1 MERFLRQK
9 LDDFSPLEDTTEPI
23 KIKRQHED
31 VKEDEP
37 VEKLPRL
44 ATEADIS
51 EKRKEIK
58 EKSKSSSS
66 TAELEVVDVQTTKSS
81 EQIEIVRVS
90 PAKIEPPKEEFVPQV
105 TQPRKSCHGD
115 MHIKR
120 PPMRVSVIQP
130 TGRSITSGQSSDYL
144 YQRPPSMISSTT
156 PSEKLILQQYKNI
169 MPQSQTAPGPS
180 RGHPYSQSGN
190 ETVTVKVENTQAD
203 ETPRVYVRQPQYPP
217 SLQSGSSGGVPQQ
230 FRVANNSQGASW
242 SSQFSS
248 MGSQPPNELLIKQ
261 PYSGSCHNRTQ
272 VNRLQVPHFPVAPH
286 EQNGKNQILFTK
298 LNKIKL
304 FLRIN
309 NKNPSTIECFNR
321 AIHSIFALVSR
332 D

>member
-9 LDDFSPLEDTTEPI
+9 LDDFSPLDEETTGPI
-23 KIKRQHED
+23 KEKRQHED

-51 EKRKEIK
+51 NKRKEIK

-66 TAELEVVDVQTTKSS
+66 TAELEVVDVQTTKSP

-105 TQPRKSCHGD
+105 TQQRKSCHGD

-130 TGRSITSGQSSDYL
+130 TGRSITSGQSSDYM
-144 YQRPPSMISSTT
+144 YHRPPSMISSTT

-169 MPQSQTAPGPS
+169 MPQVSSQTPGPS
-180 RGHPYSQSGN
+180 RLPYSQSGN
-190 ETVTVKVENTQAD
+190 ETVTVKVENTQPD
-203 ETPRVYVRQPQYPP
+203 ETPRIYIRQPQYTP
-217 SLQSGSSGGVPQQ
+217 SLQSGSSGGVPQH

-261 PYSGSCHNRTQ
+261 PYSGSCHSRTQ
-272 VNRLQVPHFPVAPH
+272 MNRLQVPHYPVPPH
-286 EQNGKNQILFTK
+286 EQNGKNQIL
-298 LNKIKL
+298 LIKI
-304 FLRIN
+304 
-309 NKNPSTIECFNR
+309 
-321 AIHSIFALVSR
+321 
-332 D
+332 